1 MCVCVNER
9 TGVSFSVMMLKSVCC
24 GLWCPH
30 WPLSLSSLVCVRA
43 CVRALYPHLT
53 GDLDGHWWDHASWH
67 SSEASPMSLV
77 RHVEPCLDMTTP
89 LPPSLPPSLPPTT
102 TPLPPLPL
110 SAPPT
115 CPSPVSCHFM
125 FPSLYLHLCMLF
137 FCFSFCFYPTP
148 VGDSQRGKRKTIEQT
163 FMSEPTHTLS
173 ERQKKMVRFGGHSFE
188 EDLAW
193 CEPQV
198 KDSGVDT
205 CSSTTLNEE
214 HSHSEKVLRQPSLHF
229 VVIYDLPI
237 QSLFALCH

>member
-1 MCVCVNER
+1 MLCGVL
-9 TGVSFSVMMLKSVCC
+9 TGPSR
-24 GLWCPH
+24 CPLLCTCAL
-30 WPLSLSSLVCVRA
+30 PL
-43 CVRALYPHLT
+43 PEFT
-53 GDLDGHWWDHASWH
+53 GDLDGHWWDHSSWH

-77 RHVEPCLDMTTP
+77 RHAGSWLDTDPDPP
-89 LPPSLPPSLPPTT
+89 LPPFSLFLPVCLSSQTPESLVISCFLRFIYT
-102 TPLPPLPL
+102 
-110 SAPPT
+110 SA
-115 CPSPVSCHFM
+115 C
-125 FPSLYLHLCMLF
+125 
-137 FCFSFCFYPTP
+137 CFSVFLSVFYPTP
-148 VGDSQRGKRKTIEQT
+148 VGESQRGKRKTFEQT

-188 EDLAW
+188 EDLTW

-214 HSHSEKVLRQPSLHF
+214 HSHSEKVLSQCSLHF